1 MAEHKAS
8 LWIKIMI
15 DITYDEHRRQ
25 RMLTRYG
32 SAVLLF
38 TALATGVVFFQQDS
52 DAPHRDNTITVGG
65 PWEFSSY
72 DPSKQGYIY
81 TRMQVIE
88 TLLNVSDSGELIPG
102 LAQEIAVSDDGLQWQ
117 FKLRDGVLFH
127 DGSPM
132 TAEGVATSLNHT
144 LRQHGVLSRAPITS
158 ITANGS
164 DGIVIT
170 LEKPYVAL
178 GALLTNYST
187 AILGLSSFDEQGSVV
202 SLNGTGAYRLH
213 TFEPPHKL
221 MGQANDHYW
230 GTKPSIPYA
239 SYLTGHRAE
248 SRMLQAKSGQVDLVF
263 SLDPSMR
270 SQLDDTDQVVL
281 HQNIVP
287 RILIAKL
294 NSQHPL
300 LKDKA
305 ARQALNLALDRQAIA
320 SNVLHAPGSEA
331 GQLLP
336 ESMGD
341 WHLADVQPSV
351 QNLEQA
357 RQLLTE
363 LGWRMGARGVL
374 ERDGQPFELTMMTY
388 ADRPELTAVATA
400 MQAQWARLGVKLN
413 VDVTNSSM
421 IPAGHVDGSLE
432 VALIAR
438 NYGTIADPLPLLS
451 GDFANGGGDWG
462 AMGWQRQDVDVAF
475 QQLARNQDPQQKR
488 ALSQEIA
495 RAIVDDLPVLAIANY
510 SHHTA
515 VNQRID
521 GFKFDPYER
530 DYFLNQM
537 TFNGQRVDFPL
548 SSGREPSVYQ
558 SNDTGDYERDDHH
571 GHNH

>member
-1 MAEHKAS
+1 
-8 LWIKIMI
+8 MI
-15 DITYDEHRRQ
+15 DITYAEHRRQ

-32 SAVLLF
+32 STLALL
-38 TALATGVVFFQQDS
+38 TTLAAGAVFFQQDI
-52 DAPHRDNTITVGG
+52 DAPNQGNTITVGG

-102 LAQEIAVSDDGLQWQ
+102 LAQKVTVSDDGLQWQ
-117 FKLRDGVLFH
+117 FTLRGGVLFH

-132 TAEGVATSLNHT
+132 TAESVASSLNHT
-144 LRQHGVLSRAPITS
+144 LRQHGVLRRAPITNIAAS
-158 ITANGS
+158 GGDS
-164 DGIVIT
+164 VVFT

-178 GALLTNYST
+178 GALLANYST
-187 AILGLSSFDEQGSVV
+187 AILGQSSFNEQGSVV
-202 SLNGTGAYRLH
+202 GLNGTGAYSLH
-213 TFEPPHKL
+213 SFEPPHKL
-221 MGQANDHYW
+221 MVKANEHYW
-230 GTKPSIPYA
+230 GVKPSIPYA

-263 SLDPSMR
+263 SLDPSML
-270 SQLDDTDQVVL
+270 SQLDDSDQVVL

-287 RILIAKL
+287 RTLIAKL

-300 LKDKA
+300 LKDKT

-320 SNVLHAPGSEA
+320 SNVLHAPGSET

-336 ESMGD
+336 DSMGD
-341 WHLADVQPSV
+341 WHLANVKAPV

-357 RQLLTE
+357 RQLLTD
-363 LGWRMGARGVL
+363 LGWRMGVNGVL
-374 ERDGQPFELTMMTY
+374 ERNGQPFELTMMTY

-400 MQAQWARLGVKLN
+400 IQAQWARLGVKLN

-438 NYGTIADPLPLLS
+438 NFGTIADPLPLLS

-462 AMGWQRQDVDVAF
+462 AMGWQREDIDAAF
-475 QQLARNQDPQQKR
+475 QQLARNQSPQRKR
-488 ALSQEIA
+488 ALAQEIA
-495 RAIVDDLPVLAIANY
+495 QAIVDDLPVLAIANY
-510 SHHTA
+510 SQHTA
-515 VNQRID
+515 VNKRVE
-521 GFKFDPYER
+521 GFEFDPYER

-537 TFNGQRVDFPL
+537 TFNGQRVDIQL
-548 SSGREPSVYQ
+548 SSDREASVYQ
-558 SNDTGDYERDDHH
+558 SNDSGDYHRDHHH